1 MFRPEDYER
10 RQAARSDSSART
22 PLSLLEIASEFDQS
36 EEKPDERDATSLHEH
51 PEPGH
56 ETAYGRTPDPITE
69 NSQTA
74 SNRRSIS
81 GQFEQVGVDDI
92 IEWLAQGT
100 RLIVWSVVLCVAA
113 ALLFGFLATPKYKV
127 YTDILVAPANL
138 NVVREDVF
146 ESSPQ
151 SDAQILEVES
161 RLRVLTSRNVLS
173 RVIDD
178 LNLTEDPEFVKPS
191 PFAAIKNLFA
201 SNEEVEANTR
211 LAVMRELSER
221 VEASR
226 EQRSFIVV
234 LETWREDPE
243 KAVELADAMVKAFEQ
258 EMFESAASSAGRVA
272 RDINARLKELRRSAT
287 EAETRVEAFRREN
300 GLAVAGNE
308 LERSRLSSEL
318 NSQVLE
324 AQQRLIQEQTQ
335 YQQMRAA
342 LNAGRTR
349 SASVFESDTMSN
361 LREQYNEL
369 RQRIGSLELSLGPR
383 HPQLLQAQSELEAL
397 ENAINDEAR
406 AILDRARASYE
417 REQTALAALQA
428 KAGEETS
435 NVFVDNEAEVQL
447 RDLERDAT
455 AKAQLYETFL
465 TRSQQITESQQIDT
479 TNIRVISSAV
489 PPKAPSWPPRKLILM
504 AGGVAAG
511 LMIGVGLALLLGFRR
526 SMRSMRLAN
535 A

>member
-1 MFRPEDYER
+1 M
-10 RQAARSDSSART
+10 
-22 PLSLLEIASEFDQS
+22 
-36 EEKPDERDATSLHEH
+36 
-51 PEPGH
+51 
-56 ETAYGRTPDPITE
+56 
-69 NSQTA
+69 
-74 SNRRSIS
+74 
-81 GQFEQVGVDDI
+81 
-92 IEWLAQGT
+92 
-100 RLIVWSVVLCVAA
+100 
-113 ALLFGFLATPKYKV
+113 
-127 YTDILVAPANL
+127 
-138 NVVREDVF
+138 
-146 ESSPQ
+146 
-151 SDAQILEVES
+151 
-161 RLRVLTSRNVLS
+161 
-173 RVIDD
+173 
-178 LNLTEDPEFVKPS
+178 
-191 PFAAIKNLFA
+191 
-201 SNEEVEANTR
+201 
-211 LAVMRELSER
+211 
-221 VEASR
+221 
-226 EQRSFIVV
+226 
-234 LETWREDPE
+234 
-243 KAVELADAMVKAFEQ
+243 
-258 EMFESAASSAGRVA
+258 
-272 RDINARLKELRRSAT
+272 
-287 EAETRVEAFRREN
+287 
-300 GLAVAGNE
+300 
-308 LERSRLSSEL
+308 ERSRLSSEL

-361 LREQYNEL
+361 LREQNNEL

>member
-1 MFRPEDYER
+1 
-10 RQAARSDSSART
+10 
-22 PLSLLEIASEFDQS
+22 
-36 EEKPDERDATSLHEH
+36 
-51 PEPGH
+51 
-56 ETAYGRTPDPITE
+56 
-69 NSQTA
+69 
-74 SNRRSIS
+74 
-81 GQFEQVGVDDI
+81 
-92 IEWLAQGT
+92 
-100 RLIVWSVVLCVAA
+100 
-113 ALLFGFLATPKYKV
+113 
-127 YTDILVAPANL
+127 
-138 NVVREDVF
+138 
-146 ESSPQ
+146 
-151 SDAQILEVES
+151 